1 MKKLI
6 GAVSCVCALFLSE
19 MAAAAGLPDGW
30 TKMESN
36 YVTTYVRM
44 SPRGLVTSVVIPSDG
59 MSAAETAHELFK
71 KSNCKIMSSSSVQE
85 LFCHDSP
92 GKTINFISQVSPDS
106 LNLLMIPCGDND
118 YAACLD
124 NVAEI
129 LNFLNPDL
137 NSR

>member
-59 MSAAETAHELFK
+59 MSAAETAHELVK

-85 LFCHDSP
+85 LLCNDSE
-92 GKTINFISQVSPDS
+92 GETINFISQESPDS
-106 LNLLMIPCGDND
+106 LNMLFIPCGDND
-118 YAACLD
+118 YVACRA

-129 LNFLNPDL
+129 LNFLNPNL